1 MCDPTGGFLTAM
13 AIGAATGA
21 AGSAITGGDILQGAL
36 MGGIMGGVT
45 FGLAPPGMLTTG
57 GSAMNTVGQEAVQ
70 GGFFNTIGSSL
81 GGSTNALLG
90 VTGSV
95 QMTTQAA
102 IGMAASGFAGSV
114 ATGVAANEMTPE
126 YIAAAEYDP
135 IVFNTIE
142 NKVTGSGGTQ
152 AAASLSSA
160 IKRVKRKSTT
170 PKGAPKAAKKDV
182 SPVNTSNFSDIG
194 LQIA

>member
-13 AIGAATGA
+13 AIGAATSGVSA
-21 AGSAITGGDILQGAL
+21 AIQGGDIGSAML

-45 FGLAPPGMLTTG
+45 FGIMPPGAFTAGTSQIAG
-57 GSAMNTVGQEAVQ
+57 GS
-70 GGFFNTIGSSL
+70 GFINMIGSNL
-81 GGSTNALLG
+81 GGSTALLG
-90 VTGSV
+90 G
-95 QMTTQAA
+95 MAGNITTQAA
-102 IGMAASGFAGSV
+102 VGMAATGFAASM
-114 ATGVAANEMTPE
+114 ATGYASEAMTPE
-126 YIAAAEYDP
+126 YAIAADYDP

-170 PKGAPKAAKKDV
+170 PKGAPKAAKQDV

>member
-13 AIGAATGA
+13 AIGAATSGVSA
-21 AGSAITGGDILQGAL
+21 AIQGGDIGNAML

-45 FGLAPPGMLTTG
+45 FGLMPPGSLTTG
-57 GSAMNTVGQEAVQ
+57 VLGSVGTQ
-70 GGFFNTIGSSL
+70 GSS
-81 GGSTNALLG
+81 GIINS
-90 VTGSV
+90 VGSV
-95 QMTTQAA
+95 FDSNAGLISGFGAQQLTTQAA
-102 IGMAASGFAGSV
+102 AGLAVTGFASSM
-114 ATGVAANEMTPE
+114 ATGYAAQAMTPE
-126 YIAAAEYDP
+126 YAIAADYDP
-135 IVFNTIE
+135 IVFNTLE
-142 NKVTGSGGTQ
+142 NQVTGSGGNQ

>member
-13 AIGAATGA
+13 AIGAATGGVGA
-21 AGSAITGGDILQGAL
+21 AVTGGDIGQGML
-36 MGGIMGGVT
+36 MGGIMAGVT

-57 GSAMNTVGQEAVQ
+57 GSAMNTIGQEAVQ

-81 GGSTNALLG
+81 GGSTNALFG
-90 VTGSV
+90 VAGSV

-126 YIAAAEYDP
+126 YIAAAEYEP
-135 IVFNTIE
+135 IIFNQIE
-142 NKVTGSGGTQ
+142 NQVTGSGGSQ

-160 IKRVKRKSTT
+160 IKRAKRKTVGPKGT
-170 PKGAPKAAKKDV
+170 PKQDV